1 MQQARYGFCRLEVL
15 VTLTR
20 LAFRRAANALM
31 GVAGHGR
38 RRVHPP
44 GDVLVAVSAD
54 LESAIA
60 RRLAGL
66 RSAFPDAPAPP
77 RAEGPRDP
85 ASLLAALRRV
95 QRLWVDALGSL
106 ADDNELDVPRCGPAG
121 RARPTMELLAEA
133 ILQDAELAGRIA
145 ARLGA

>member
-1 MQQARYGFCRLEVL
+1 MQQARCGFCRVEVL
-15 VTLTR
+15 VALTR
-20 LAFRRAANALM
+20 LAFRRAVNVLM

-38 RRVHPP
+38 RRVHLP
-44 GDVLVAVSAD
+44 GDVMVAVLGD
-54 LESAIA
+54 LETAIA

-77 RAEGPRDP
+77 GAEGAKDP

-95 QRLWVDALGSL
+95 QRLWMDALGSL
-106 ADDNELDVPRCGPAG
+106 ADDNELDVPRRGAGG